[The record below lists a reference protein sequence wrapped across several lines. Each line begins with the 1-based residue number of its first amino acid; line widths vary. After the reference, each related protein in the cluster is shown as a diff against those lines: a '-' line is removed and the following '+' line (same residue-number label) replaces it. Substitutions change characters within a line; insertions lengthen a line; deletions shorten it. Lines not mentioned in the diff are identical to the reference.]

1 MSPKL
6 GLQSDLDYLRRY
18 ISLLIRLQCASTAP
32 RHQRAGAIV
41 IMRIYVSRGEAF
53 VVLLDVSVASQ
64 QIKSSV
70 LTAAGIDY

>member
-18 ISLLIRLQCASTAP
+18 ISLLIHLQCASTAP
-32 RHQRAGAIV
+32 SQRAGAIV